1 MDHTQTT
8 SSPYFEDGF
17 LPSQPAVSRLPSQW
31 DAWEDIL
38 SEAALRLGFDL
49 SPSPNG
55 IPALE
60 EWRDSVRKA
69 RIHLHH
75 IRHIL
80 LTRILIIL
88 TVVPL
93 LIFLDASTT
102 HSRTV

>member
-1 MDHTQTT
+1 MTRIQTI

-38 SEAALRLGFDL
+38 SDAASRLGFDL

-55 IPALE
+55 IPELE

-69 RIHLHH
+69 RIHPHH
-75 IRHIL
+75 IR
-80 LTRILIIL
+80 RISLIHTLIISTAIPYL
-88 TVVPL
+88 T
-93 LIFLDASTT
+93 FLDASLT
-102 HSRTV
+102 HTRAL